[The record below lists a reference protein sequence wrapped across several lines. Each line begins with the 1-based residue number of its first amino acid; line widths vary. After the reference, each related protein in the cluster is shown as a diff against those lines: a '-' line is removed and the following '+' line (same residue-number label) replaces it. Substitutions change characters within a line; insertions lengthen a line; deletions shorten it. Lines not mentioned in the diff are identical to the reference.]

1 MHKNHLRYFGIFT
14 FSYVYYNVISRSLGK
29 TLKLFIEGEKANIL
43 GLKKDFEDLR
53 EVEHAQ
59 VSMLKTGL
67 DGVANDLTNLKTN
80 YESTKNI
87 VNENLVVTVENLDS
101 DWKAFKKLDIETRVQ
116 ELSDGIDSASA
127 NKSLEFLKLKDMV
140 YQQSKSQEEFNSK
153 FQEITN
159 NAVNE
164 NQTIRDITKKLN
176 VNEAKLNDVIH
187 DIGDQLEQSAKSV
200 DDEILKSTRNLR
212 IVAKDL
218 ENKLER

>member
-1 MHKNHLRYFGIFT
+1 M
-14 FSYVYYNVISRSLGK
+14 
-29 TLKLFIEGEKANIL
+29 

-67 DGVANDLTNLKTN
+67 DGVATDLTNLKTN
-80 YESTKNI
+80 YESTKSI
-87 VNENLVVTVENLDS
+87 VNENLVPTVENLDS
-101 DWKAFKKLDIETRVQ
+101 EWKAFKKLDIETKVQ

-140 YQQSKSQEEFNSK
+140 YQQSKSQEEFNSR
-153 FQEITN
+153 FEEITN

-218 ENKLER
+218 ENKLDR